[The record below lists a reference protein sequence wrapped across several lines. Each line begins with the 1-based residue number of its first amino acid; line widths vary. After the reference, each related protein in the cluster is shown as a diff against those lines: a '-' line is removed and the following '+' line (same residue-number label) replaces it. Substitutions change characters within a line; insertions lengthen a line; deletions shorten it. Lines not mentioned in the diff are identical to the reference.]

1 MANKQR
7 DVEKEAN
14 WREVV
19 QRHAASGVSV
29 RAFCRQEQL
38 VESAFY
44 AWRRTIAERDG
55 QVPSRKSKRTT
66 PCAPSPA
73 SSEFVPAVV
82 TDLPARETSIVLE
95 LANGR
100 ALRLPASTSTE
111 RLAQLI
117 TALEAGG
124 PR

>member
-7 DVEKEAN
+7 DVEKEAY
-14 WREVV
+14 WREAL
-19 QRHAASGVSV
+19 QRQAASGVSV
-29 RAFCRQEQL
+29 RSFCRQQQL

-55 QVPSRKSKRTT
+55 QVPTGKSEPTT
-66 PCAPSPA
+66 PCIPRPA
-73 SSEFVPAVV
+73 SSEFVQAVV
-82 TDLPARETSIVLE
+82 TDLPAREASITLE
-95 LANGR
+95 LAGGR
-100 ALRLPASTSTE
+100 VLRLPASTSVE

-124 PR
+124 SR

>member
-1 MANKQR
+1 MAKQR
-7 DVEKEAN
+7 RDGEQEAF

-19 QRHAASGVSV
+19 QRHAASGISV
-29 RAFCRQEQL
+29 RAFCRQQQL

-55 QVPSRKSKRTT
+55 GGPSGQSPPTPPWT
-66 PCAPSPA
+66 PCRA
-73 SSEFVPAVV
+73 SSEFVQAVV
-82 TDLPARETSIVLE
+82 TDLPAREASIALE
-95 LANGR
+95 LAGGR
-100 ALRLPASTSTE
+100 VLRLPASTSVE

-117 TALEAGG
+117 AALEAGG

>member
-7 DVEKEAN
+7 DAEKEAF

-19 QRHAASGVSV
+19 QRHAASGISV

-38 VESAFY
+38 IESAFY

-55 QVPSRKSKRTT
+55 QVPSGKSQPIT
-66 PCAPSPA
+66 PCIPRPA
-73 SSEFVPAVV
+73 SADFVPAVV
-82 TDLPARETSIVLE
+82 TDLPAREASITLE
-95 LANGR
+95 LAGAR
-100 ALRLPASTSTE
+100 VLRLPASISVE

>member
-7 DVEKEAN
+7 DAEKETH

-19 QRHAASGVSV
+19 QRQAASGMSV
-29 RAFCRQEQL
+29 RAFCRQQQL

-55 QVPSRKSKRTT
+55 QVPIGKSKPTT
-66 PCAPSPA
+66 PCIPRPA
-73 SSEFVPAVV
+73 SSEFVQAVV
-82 TDLPARETSIVLE
+82 TDLPAREASIALE
-95 LANGR
+95 LAGGR
-100 ALRLPASTSTE
+100 VLRLPASTSVE
-111 RLAQLI
+111 RLAQLN

-124 PR
+124 LR

>member
-1 MANKQR
+1 MANQQR
-7 DVEKEAN
+7 DVEKEAY

-19 QRHAASGVSV
+19 QRQAASGVSV
-29 RAFCRQEQL
+29 RSFCRQQQL

-55 QVPSRKSKRTT
+55 QVPTRKPPPAKVHQPR
-66 PCAPSPA
+66 PAPVA
-73 SSEFVPAVV
+73 FVQAVV
-82 TDLPARETSIVLE
+82 TDLPAREASIALE
-95 LANGR
+95 LAGGR
-100 ALRLPASTSTE
+100 VLRLPASTSVE

-124 PR
+124 LR